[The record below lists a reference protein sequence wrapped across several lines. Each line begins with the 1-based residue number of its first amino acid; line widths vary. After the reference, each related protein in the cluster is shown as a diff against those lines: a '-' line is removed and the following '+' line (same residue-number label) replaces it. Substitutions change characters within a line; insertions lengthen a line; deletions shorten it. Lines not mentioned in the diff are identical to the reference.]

1 MNNIF
6 YNVFKCVAGC
16 LALIG
21 GVASAMG
28 LAGGVWFIFLL
39 GILDLI
45 AVMFLTWY
53 KPALET
59 DRHGMVI
66 IQSILWFIGFILILL
81 I

>member
-53 KPALET
+53 EPALEA

-66 IQSILWFIGFILILL
+66 IQAILWFIGFILILL